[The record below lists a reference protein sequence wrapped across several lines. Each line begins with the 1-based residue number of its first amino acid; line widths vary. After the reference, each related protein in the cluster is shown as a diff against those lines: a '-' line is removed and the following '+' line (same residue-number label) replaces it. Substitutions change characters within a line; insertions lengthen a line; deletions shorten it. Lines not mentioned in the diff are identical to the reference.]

1 VAHLKRF
8 LSFAQLGARAFA
20 TMPNAPLG
28 EVESPFEAAVAE
40 RLRGKGWVLHP
51 QVGVSGFRVDLGIV
65 DPDRPGAY
73 LAGVECD
80 GATYHRGATARDRDR
95 LRQAVLEGL
104 GWHVIRI
111 WSTDWWT
118 GAARETERLHEQ
130 LTARLS
136 ERRARRAEE
145 EPEIVVAAEPTTP
158 DSSELTDSVSSP
170 ASIVVDS
177 ARFYD
182 EGYRATLS
190 ALIARELSNHGPLR
204 RDRLIQRVARAH
216 GFQRA
221 GREIQERIEAAIP
234 SELKRTK
241 DSSGTFIW
249 PLDHD
254 PAAAR
259 AFEVINGVV
268 RDPTEVPIEQLRV
281 LALECG
287 AGMQEDAE
295 VLIAMR
301 NVCGLQKMGT
311 TVRARLEDALV
322 RPQV

>member
-1 VAHLKRF
+1 
-8 LSFAQLGARAFA
+8 
-20 TMPNAPLG
+20 M
-28 EVESPFEAAVAE
+28 
-40 RLRGKGWVLHP
+40 
-51 QVGVSGFRVDLGIV
+51 
-65 DPDRPGAY
+65 
-73 LAGVECD
+73 
-80 GATYHRGATARDRDR
+80 
-95 LRQAVLEGL
+95 LEGL

-287 AGMQEDAE
+287 AGSQEDAE
-295 VLIAMR
+295 VLVAMR
-301 NVCGLQKMGT
+301 NACGMQKMGAAI
-311 TVRARLEDALV
+311 RARLEEALTAPIV
-322 RPQV
+322 